1 MSSRAWVAG
10 LSSPRSLARAALA
23 NSLTVSS
30 GVFARLMGLV
40 RGLWADYLQIA
51 QQRHTLGKSAAR
63 SFE

>member
-1 MSSRAWVAG
+1 MSSCPSTAG
-10 LSSPRSLARAALA
+10 LCSPRSLARAALA

-51 QQRHTLGKSAAR
+51 QQRHTLGKSAVR